1 MIDEWLRHFLF
12 VSMRWLHIVCT
23 TLVVGGT
30 LFFEFV
36 VPIAVEDLKT
46 EQQLTVFGK
55 ARWVFKRVIWP
66 SAILL
71 LLSGAASI
79 FRQWSAYTADPHDGL
94 LWAAVAH
101 TGLGI
106 LALGIAL
113 MLTVPGRPPDRPIGW
128 MRVNLGILLLAILA
142 ASVARYMR
150 LSDTTR
156 PASVTRDD
164 ANGTIR
170 GAILGPPSNSQE

>member
-12 VSMRWLHIVCT
+12 VSLRWLHIVCT

-79 FRQWSAYTADPHDGL
+79 FRQWNAYMENPRDGL
-94 LWAAVAH
+94 LLSAVVH
-101 TGLGI
+101 SVLGI
-106 LALGIAL
+106 IALGIAL
-113 MLTVPGRPPDRPIGW
+113 MLTVPRSPPDRPIGW
-128 MRVNLGILLLAILA
+128 MRINLGILLISILA
-142 ASVARYMR
+142 ASVARYIR
-150 LSDTTR
+150 LADTTR
-156 PASVTRDD
+156 GSDMTRQDTPD
-164 ANGTIR
+164 TIR
-170 GAILGPPSNSQE
+170 GAILGPPGRSE

>member
-1 MIDEWLRHFLF
+1 MLDEWLRHFLF

-46 EQQLTVFGK
+46 ESQLSVVGK

-71 LLSGAASI
+71 LISGATSI
-79 FRQWSAYTADPHDGL
+79 LRQWDAYMARPHDL
-94 LWAAVAH
+94 ALWSAIAH
-101 TGLGI
+101 VVLGI
-106 LALGIAL
+106 AALGIAL
-113 MLTVPGRPPDRPIGW
+113 MLTLPRTPPDRQIGW
-128 MRVNLGILLLAILA
+128 MRVNLGVLLIAILC
-142 ASVARYMR
+142 
-150 LSDTTR
+150 
-156 PASVTRDD
+156 ASVTRYVRLNQVAETTVHSDD
-164 ANGTIR
+164 PGSLR
-170 GAILGPPSNSQE
+170 GAIVGPPVRGE

>member
-1 MIDEWLRHFLF
+1 MLDEWLRNFLF

-36 VPIAVEDLKT
+36 VPIAIEDLKT
-46 EQQLTVFGK
+46 ESQLSVIGK

-79 FRQWSAYTADPHDGL
+79 LRQWDIYTRVPRDVAFL
-94 LWAAVAH
+94 AAGAH
-101 TGLGI
+101 ALLGI

-113 MLTVPGRPPDRPIGW
+113 MLTVPNRPPDRPIAW
-128 MRVNLGILLLAILA
+128 MRVNLAILLLAILGA
-142 ASVARYMR
+142 TIARHVR
-150 LSDTTR
+150 LGTLLSDQ
-156 PASVTRDD
+156 PVAHDARDD
-164 ANGTIR
+164 SVR
-170 GAILGPPSNSQE
+170 GAIVGARPGD

>member
-66 SAILL
+66 SAFLL
-71 LLSGAASI
+71 LMSGATSI
-79 FRQWSAYTADPHDGL
+79 FRQWNAYLEHPRDGML
-94 LWAAVAH
+94 IAAVVHSA
-101 TGLGI
+101 LGI
-106 LALGIAL
+106 VALGIAL
-113 MLTVPGRPPDRPIGW
+113 MLTVPASPPNRPIGW
-128 MRVNLGILLLAILA
+128 MRLNLGILLLAILA
-142 ASVARYMR
+142 ASVARYIR
-150 LSDTTR
+150 LRDNPQSSNLTQQDDT
-156 PASVTRDD
+156 
-164 ANGTIR
+164 GTIR
-170 GAILGPPSNSQE
+170 GAILGPSERSE

>member
-71 LLSGAASI
+71 LVSGATSI
-79 FRQWSAYTADPHDGL
+79 FRQWNAYTENPHDGM
-94 LWAAVAH
+94 LWAAVIH

-113 MLTVPGRPPDRPIGW
+113 MLTVPRRPPDRPIGW
-128 MRVNLGILLLAILA
+128 MRVNLGILLISILA
-142 ASVARYMR
+142 ASVARYIR
-150 LSDTTR
+150 LADSNR
-156 PASVTRDD
+156 SAPVTRQD
-164 ANGTIR
+164 APQTIR
-170 GAILGPPSNSQE
+170 GAILGPPGRSD

>member
-1 MIDEWLRHFLF
+1 MFEDWLRECMY
-12 VSMRWLHIVCT
+12 VAMRWLHIVCT

-79 FRQWSAYTADPHDGL
+79 FRQWNAYMQDPHDGML
-94 LWAAVAH
+94 LSAIIH

-128 MRVNLGILLLAILA
+128 MRVNLAILLLAILGA
-142 ASVARYMR
+142 TIARHVR
-150 LSDTTR
+150 LGTLLSDH
-156 PASVTRDD
+156 PVAHDGRDD
-164 ANGTIR
+164 SVR
-170 GAILGPPSNSQE
+170 GAIVGARPG